1 MRAWQPGGAP
11 RNAFEVAPKRTA
23 PGTKRG
29 VNLSKPMNRQKNRVY
44 GLRAYGGQLVNIHIC
59 IPQTAL
65 TTRISVSRV
74 AHFALR
80 SSVGSSWHRNSPK
93 SFPNDEPP

>member
-29 VNLSKPMNRQKNRVY
+29 VNLSKPMNRQKNREYIY
-44 GLRAYGGQLVNIHIC
+44 GRYGRTG
-59 IPQTAL
+59 
-65 TTRISVSRV
+65 
-74 AHFALR
+74 
-80 SSVGSSWHRNSPK
+80 GNS
-93 SFPNDEPP
+93 